1 VASRIRLPTRI
12 LGDIPLGL
20 GFLLGADCL
29 NASLFGDIPW
39 ISASFRQP
47 PEHVLFG
54 TLSLYQCKW
63 Q

>member
-29 NASLFGDIPW
+29 NASLFGDIPLD
-39 ISASFRQP
+39 FRI
-47 PEHVLFG
+47 FS
-54 TLSLYQCKW
+54 TTA
-63 Q
+63 